1 MRRMW
6 AAAAIMVVC
15 LALGGVPVA
24 AQEASGGPTE
34 VTSNV
39 LFEVTLPPGVM
50 SDELE
55 RINTEGL
62 TIAPGVEA
70 VLGTDIEP
78 IRGRLLYVES
88 GEIVVTPMV
97 DSPVW
102 LGGAALSGSPGIAP
116 GAEPV
121 TLVPGDLI
129 FLPVVAASDIVSGAT
144 TTIANPGTEPAVLR
158 GFHAHAKTGGLA
170 AFAWPDGITDNE
182 GFAEASDQDA
192 MAVIMADGAT
202 FRATRL
208 TASVGSSLPLDP
220 AALFTMVDVYDG
232 KVERTATGPE
242 GKTPSFWNSIKGGF
256 MPTSPDW
263 TFDLTVAGDGPALV
277 AEMAVLPAAVE
288 LPAE

>member
-1 MRRMW
+1 LSLLL
-6 AAAAIMVVC
+6 C
-15 LALGGVPVA
+15 LALGGLPSL
-24 AQEASGGPTE
+24 AQEASSGPDEATTE
-34 VTSNV
+34 L

-62 TIAPGVEA
+62 TVAPGVEA

-102 LGGAALSGSPGIAP
+102 LGGAALSGSRGIAP
-116 GAEPV
+116 GGEAV
-121 TLVPGDLI
+121 TLVPGDLV
-129 FLPVVAASDIVSGAT
+129 FLPVVAASDIVPGAT
-144 TTIANPGTEPAVLR
+144 ITIANHGTESAVLR
-158 GFHAHAKTGGLA
+158 GFHAHARSGGLA
-170 AFAWPDGITDNE
+170 AFTWPDGITDNE

-232 KVERTATGPE
+232 KVERTATGPQ
-242 GKTPSFWNSIKGGF
+242 GKTPPFWNPIKGGVL
-256 MPTSPDW
+256 TQDPDW
-263 TFDLTVAGDGPALV
+263 TFDLVVAGDGPALV

-288 LPAE
+288 PTTE